1 MLVHFLFSE
10 KGYMRQRLSTESL
23 AALRRDNL
31 RAVLPA
37 LTGVLAIGIA
47 ALGGAVVL
55 YFTAG
60 IRPSHLVNDATM
72 VLHAPFYIAALHN
85 AGVLLWFTAGAI
97 ACFTVWVLP
106 DGPQAG
112 RSRPLLRALGLFTIV
127 LAIDDLYLFH
137 EVVAPQYLG
146 VPELAVQLLYVVW
159 GSCLAIHQRRM
170 LLGHPEG
177 SVLFCGVALLGM
189 SLLIDASGVG
199 EGVPGGATTE
209 DGLKWLGILCWLLFC
224 VQASRREVQAVLRST
239 GSSHHLY
246 TPLGQKAPSSLGSQ

>member
-1 MLVHFLFSE
+1 MASVD
-10 KGYMRQRLSTESL
+10 
-23 AALRRDNL
+23 ALRRDNL
-31 RAVLPA
+31 RAALPA
-37 LTGVLAIGIA
+37 LTGVLAVGITV
-47 ALGGAVVL
+47 LGGAVLL

-60 IRPSHLVNDATM
+60 IRPSLLLNDATA
-72 VLHAPFYIAALHN
+72 VLRAPFYIAALHN

-106 DGPQAG
+106 GGPQAG
-112 RSRPLLRALGLFTIV
+112 GSRPLLWALGLFTIV
-127 LAIDDLYLFH
+127 LAVDDLYLFH
-137 EVVAPQYLG
+137 DVVGPRYLG

-159 GSCLAIHQRRM
+159 GSSLAVHQRRV
-170 LLGHPEG
+170 LLGHPDG

-224 VQASRREVQAVLRST
+224 VRASRREVQAVVRRSEV
-239 GSSHHLY
+239 SHYRDEHGPHPA
-246 TPLGQKAPSSLGSQ
+246 TAPDSHA